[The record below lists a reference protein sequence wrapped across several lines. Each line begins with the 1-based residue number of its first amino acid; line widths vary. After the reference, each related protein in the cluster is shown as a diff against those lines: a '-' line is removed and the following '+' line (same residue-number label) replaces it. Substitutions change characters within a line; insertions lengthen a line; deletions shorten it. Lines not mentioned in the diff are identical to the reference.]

1 MKKILAMLAAV
12 VLLSVTVSFASAG
25 GGSLG
30 LGTMF
35 VYTENGKTLN
45 VRSSPENADNIIG
58 RLPYGESVNVT
69 AFDGNWARIDYS
81 GSPTGMA
88 WVQSRFLQWYAPGPK
103 PTPKPDPE
111 PDPET
116 TKMNAEL
123 RSEVS
128 IAPTALVAQAPRSSG
143 WVNMRMYPSK
153 ATRRIQTC
161 ADGAQLTAFAET
173 TNWYHV
179 TDPAT
184 GNSGYIRKDFLK
196 VVPVIQPAVD
206 ETTRIGTLNVN
217 GEFMIQGKIPDG
229 YQLRVISSQK
239 SKIIAVLEAEDMQ
252 RPQMMLTI
260 AFDEMYAKVDRM
272 NDMTAEEMETLKKSF
287 TDQNEVAFSD
297 AQTAAGTKL
306 LVARETG
313 SDEDFVSILSVY
325 KGYSI
330 EFVLSPNPSVANQT
344 LTDEQVQKGIDFLSN
359 LDFIPAN

>member
-1 MKKILAMLAAV
+1 MKKIFAIFTAV
-12 VLLSVTVSFASAG
+12 VLLLSVTVTFASAAG
-25 GGSLG
+25 LG
-30 LGTMF
+30 LGKMF

-45 VRSSPENADNIIG
+45 VRSSPETGDNIIG
-58 RLPYGESVNVT
+58 QLPYGASVNVT
-69 AFDGNWARIDYS
+69 AFEGSWARIDYS
-81 GSPTGMA
+81 GGSA

-111 PDPET
+111 PDPD
-116 TKMNAEL
+116 TKQMNAEL

-128 IAPTALVAQAPRSSG
+128 IAPTALLAQASRSTG
-143 WVNMRMYPSK
+143 WVNMRLYPSK

-161 ADGAQLTAFAET
+161 SDGTPLTAFAET

-196 VVPVIQPAVD
+196 LAPVPQPAVD

-217 GEFMIQGKIPDG
+217 GEFMIQGKIPEG

-260 AFDEMYAKVDRM
+260 SFDEMYANVDRM
-272 NDMTAEEMETLKKSF
+272 NDLTAEEMETLKQSF
-287 TDQNEVAFSD
+287 TDLNEVAFSE
-297 AQTAAGTKL
+297 AQTTAGTKL

-313 SDEDFVSILSVY
+313 NDEDFVSILSVY
-325 KGYSI
+325 KGYSV
-330 EFVLSPNPSVANQT
+330 EFVLSPNPSAANQT